1 MTETN
6 RDAKRR
12 SMRYSRMFSALAFGL
27 LFVITGLLGYD
38 LRADHSTGLSGN
50 ERTDGPILR
59 QVAIGVG
66 LLCLGVFWSKRL
78 ADPRLG
84 LTPPAARLMKHAGA
98 GRSPGA
104 SMTNR
109 QQLNAPD
116 DESRA

>member
-6 RDAKRR
+6 REAKRR
-12 SMRYSRMFSALAFGL
+12 SMRYSRMFSAFAFGL

-38 LRADHSTGLSGN
+38 LRTDRRAARSGL
-50 ERTDGPILR
+50 ERTNAPILG

-66 LLCLGVFWSKRL
+66 LLFLGVFWSKRL

-84 LTPPAARLMKHAGA
+84 ITPPAARLMKNAGA

-104 SMTNR
+104 SMTKR
-109 QQLNAPD
+109 QRLTAPD
-116 DESRA
+116 DERRA